1 MTKDSVVFFTACN
14 KKYEHFACLYVFSAL
29 YHNPDIKVEIGVEST
44 VDFLDVYRSEVDF
57 LARQYGQSKF
67 EFREV
72 NWRTKENRRI
82 LPNSVRFLA
91 IPNTK
96 ADFVYIGDIDILLL
110 DSNISRIHI
119 DKMKNT
125 GLPYSNSVRPGT
137 KRMSGLHFTSWDAYY
152 PLPDLHDVDL
162 VKMNDELLLY
172 EMVQRKGL
180 ALSDKEWFR
189 PIHGIHMSPNRQPD
203 SRMVAGKLIPG
214 WSIDPYQKKFEIF
227 SASDLYKEFESICGY
242 QIFGMLSI
250 IKEYL
255 RRKGM
260 AK

>member
-1 MTKDSVVFFTACN
+1 MNNNSVVFFTCCN
-14 KKYEHFACLYVFSAL
+14 KKYEYFACLYVFSAL

-44 VDFLDVYRSEVDF
+44 ADFLESHKAEIDF
-57 LARQYGQSKF
+57 LTRIYGQGKF

-72 NWRTKENRRI
+72 DWRTKNNRRI

-91 IPNTK
+91 TPNAK
-96 ADFVYIGDIDILLL
+96 ADYVYIGDIDILVL
-110 DSNISRIHI
+110 DSNISGIHI
-119 DKMKNT
+119 DRINST

-137 KRMSGLHFTSWDAYY
+137 KKLSGLHFTSWDALY
-152 PLPDLHDVDL
+152 PLPDICDL
-162 VKMNDELLLY
+162 DLLRMNDEHLLY
-172 EMVQRKGL
+172 EILVRRGL
-180 ALSDKEWFR
+180 ALSDIEWFR

-214 WSIDPYQKKFEIF
+214 WSIDSYQKKFEIF
-227 SASDLYKEFESICGY
+227 SASDLYKEFENICGY

-255 RRKGM
+255 RRKGV